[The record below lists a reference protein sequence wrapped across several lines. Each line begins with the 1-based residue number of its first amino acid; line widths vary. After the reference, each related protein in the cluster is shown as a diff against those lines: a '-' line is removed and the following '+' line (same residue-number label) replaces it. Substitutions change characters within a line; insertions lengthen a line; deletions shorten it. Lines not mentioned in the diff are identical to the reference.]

1 MSSRQEQKAARKAER
16 EAQEAKAA
24 KAAARKQRL
33 QLVLGAV
40 LVLAIIGG
48 SIYGLTQTGSD
59 SSTGDTKNAVEVK
72 AKLPPVAETNL
83 TKAASL
89 AKCTLTNP
97 TIEGSTHVE
106 DPVTYK
112 SNPPTSGNHN
122 PVAAS
127 DGIYDPGNEPA
138 KENVV
143 HALEHGRV
151 ELQYKPGTP
160 AKAINEL
167 ETVGSEEL
175 NGSPGY
181 KILVFE
187 NPTRMPFAVAATAWG
202 HLLGC
207 KTMNP
212 QAFDAIRAFRKEYTD
227 KGPEQG
233 IPPT

>member
-16 EAQEAKAA
+16 EAHEAAA
-24 KAAARKQRL
+24 ARAAARKRRL
-33 QLVLGAV
+33 QMVLGAV

-59 SSTGDTKNAVEVK
+59 SNTGDTKNAVEVK

-83 TKAASL
+83 AKAAAL
-89 AKCTLTNP
+89 AKCTLTSP
-97 TIEGSTHVE
+97 KLEGSTHVE
-106 DPVTYK
+106 KQVTYR
-112 SNPPTSGNHN
+112 SNPPTSGDHN
-122 PVAAS
+122 PIPAR
-127 DGIYDPGNEPA
+127 DGIYAPGNEPE
-138 KENVV
+138 KENFV
-143 HALEHGRV
+143 HTLEHGRI
-151 ELQYKPGTP
+151 EIQYRPGTP
-160 AKAINEL
+160 TETINEL

-175 NGSPGY
+175 NGSAGY

-212 QAFDAIRAFRKEYTD
+212 QVFDAIRAFRKEYTD

-233 IPPT
+233 IPPN